1 MLEEKKRYII
11 DFEDIPSD
19 RAHMP
24 EVPAG
29 DRVGTYEE
37 IEKGFSPEQAQQE
50 AQRCLSCRRCLGC
63 KLCLAACEK
72 DAIVFDQVDES
83 FEIEVDTIIIT
94 PGIIHHHAPLDK
106 RFGYGS
112 ARNVLTDLE
121 FEGMLHDRGPYGG
134 LILRPSDGEI
144 PDKIGFIYQDENKS
158 SQDGL
163 VFLLKEIAFAAKKI
177 SGSELWLFSSHPPEG
192 SQEYASYLEQIPAL
206 THKRCVPD
214 SVVTLE
220 DGSTLVVD
228 YKEEGEKRTERFRLI
243 VIGTQRKLS
252 DSIKTAGEQL
262 GLKLSQNVNA
272 SEDSSQEQTAKSGI
286 AVAGGIATR

>member
-24 EVPAG
+24 EEPAG
-29 DRVGTYEE
+29 ERVGTYEE

-72 DAIVFDQVDES
+72 DAIVFDQVDETT
-83 FEIEVDTIIIT
+83 EIEIDSIIIT
-94 PGIIHHHAPLDK
+94 PGIINSHAAIDE
-106 RFGYGS
+106 RFGYGN
-112 ARNVLTDLE
+112 ARNILTDRE
-121 FEGMLHDRGPYGG
+121 FEGMLHDQGPYGG
-134 LILRPSDGEI
+134 LILRPSDGEV
-144 PDKIGFIYQDENKS
+144 PDKIGFIYQDEKKS

-163 VFLLKEIAFAAKKI
+163 VVLLKEIAVAAKKI
-177 SGSELWLFSSHPPEG
+177 GGSELWLFSNHPPEG
-192 SQEYASYLEQIPAL
+192 SQEYATYLEQIPAL
-206 THKRCVPD
+206 THKRCVPE

-220 DGSTLVVD
+220 DGKTLVVD
-228 YKEEGEKRTERFRLI
+228 YKEEGEKRTERFHMI
-243 VIGTQRKLS
+243 VIGTQRTLS
-252 DSIKTAGEQL
+252 DAIKTVGEQL

-272 SEDSSQEQTAKSGI
+272 SEGSSQEQTAKSGI